1 MDLLSG
7 FTLAFAITSFV
18 FKSLIGNEL
27 EVIIK
32 ASGTVTTVES
42 PALTFFPD
50 KSKSALIRKVAHCC
64 KSQSRTPPSLF
75 DTLTFWIVS
84 TNFPDTET
92 SGVSAKVLFKLNTKI
107 VVNTKIKNEKILNF
121 FFLSIFT
128 FLFHKIGCFIKNHL
142 FTLLLRKS
150 VNKIIVYKTHSYYIT
165 L

>member
-64 KSQSRTPPSLF
+64 KSQLRSPPSLL
-75 DTLTFWIVS
+75 DTLIFEIVS
-84 TNFPDTET
+84 TNLPVTVT
-92 SGVSAKVLFKLNTKI
+92 PGVSADVLVRLRVKRT
-107 VVNTKIKNEKILNF
+107 VNKARINAKILTF
-121 FFLSIFT
+121 FSYPFYLP
-128 FLFHKIGCFIKNHL
+128 LF
-142 FTLLLRKS
+142 S
-150 VNKIIVYKTHSYYIT
+150 
-165 L
+165 

>member
-64 KSQSRTPPSLF
+64 KSQLRSPPSLL
-75 DTLTFWIVS
+75 DTLIFEIVS
-84 TNFPDTET
+84 TNLPVTVT
-92 SGVSAKVLFKLNTKI
+92 PGVSADVLVRLRVKRT
-107 VVNTKIKNEKILNF
+107 VNKARINAKILTF
-121 FFLSIFT
+121 FFLSILSTPF
-128 FLFHKIGCFIKNHL
+128 FIKSYSHYTIWSNWS
-142 FTLLLRKS
+142 RS
-150 VNKIIVYKTHSYYIT
+150 VSAP
-165 L
+165 